1 MHMTVTNSEIKTLP
15 SSSSS
20 WVNELLRIAI
30 AELKNTDR
38 VLSARRFEVIAILN
52 VFREHGFWWQEARLR
67 NQINLAIKKKQF
79 SFTELSSSDVNQE
92 IDEASP

>member
-1 MHMTVTNSEIKTLP
+1 MTVVESEIKTL
-15 SSSSS
+15 SYGSKS
-20 WVNELLRIAI
+20 WANELLRIAI

-38 VLSARRFEVIAILN
+38 VLSARRFEVFAILN
-52 VFREHGFWWQEARLR
+52 SFKEHGFWWQEARLR

-92 IDEASP
+92 IEKGSQ